1 MKYIVRENEYPMEF
15 SDEQKNT
22 AITVAEVMAS
32 KGRKVSIEVVVDDEP
47 KRDLVEVTRCPDCSL
62 HKSYV
67 NPSGRLVEV
76 CSEHEIEVNG
86 DFYCPLGALNRKED

>member
-22 AITVAEVMAS
+22 AITVAEALVK
-32 KGRKVSIEVVVDDEP
+32 KGRKVTIEIIDHEEP
-47 KRDLVEVTRCPDCSL
+47 KKDIVEVTRCPDCSL
-62 HKSYV
+62 YKSYV
-67 NPSGRLVEV
+67 NPSGRFVEF

-86 DFYCPLGALNRKED
+86 DFYCPLGGLNRKED